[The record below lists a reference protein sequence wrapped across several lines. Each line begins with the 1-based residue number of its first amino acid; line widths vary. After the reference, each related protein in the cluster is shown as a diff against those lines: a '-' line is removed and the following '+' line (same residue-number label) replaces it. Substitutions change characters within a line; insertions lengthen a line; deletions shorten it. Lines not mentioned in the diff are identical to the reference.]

1 MPKPDVAEARGA
13 PSRYRVPRHA
23 CKLAPVTSLPGA
35 VKSAGVVTQS
45 GL

>member
-1 MPKPDVAEARGA
+1 MPKPDAAEAQG
-13 PSRYRVPRHA
+13 SSYRYRVPRLA
-23 CKLAPVTSLPGA
+23 CKLTPVTSLPGA

>member
-1 MPKPDVAEARGA
+1 MPKPEVAEARGA

-23 CKLAPVTSLPGA
+23 CKLTPVIMLPGA